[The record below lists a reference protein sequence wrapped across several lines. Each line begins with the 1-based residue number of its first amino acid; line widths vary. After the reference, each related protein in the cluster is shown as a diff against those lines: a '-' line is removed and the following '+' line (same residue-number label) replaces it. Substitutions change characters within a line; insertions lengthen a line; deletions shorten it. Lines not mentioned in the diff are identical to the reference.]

1 MTDLI
6 VRPGA
11 GLAGLRQ
18 LVRSQQKPVEIIQPT
33 QGELI
38 LPNNWVPRPYQL
50 EAWKKLESGVKRA
63 LLVWHRRAG
72 KDDVCLHWAATQ
84 AMQRVGNYWHM
95 LPQFAQARKSVW
107 EAVNPHTG
115 RRRIDEAFPDEICE
129 TKRGQDMFIRFKN
142 GSTWQLVGSDSFNAL
157 VGSPPIGVTASE
169 WALANPAAWAYLR
182 PILRENG
189 GWAVFI
195 TTPRGKNHVHRMFEA
210 HKDDPDWFCQRLSA
224 MDTGALS
231 MRDLD
236 KERLEYQAE
245 YGAEDGDALFAQEY
259 LCDWDA
265 AIVGSY
271 FGKLVRDAER
281 EGRVCSVPYDPQALV
296 HTAWDLGLSD
306 STAIWFFQ
314 ICGQEI
320 HVIDYL
326 ENSGQALAWYAGE
339 LKKKPY
345 AYGEHILPHDAEA
358 KELQTNRSRTQTLRE
373 LELNVR
379 VLKASGAERILVAD
393 GINAVR
399 TILPRCWID
408 ATKCAK
414 GLDAL
419 KAYRREY
426 DEKKKTFHDRPV
438 HDWASHPSD
447 AFRYL
452 ALGIDAVPAATRLQ
466 DARSFKARRRYN

>member
-1 MTDLI
+1 MADALI
-6 VRPGA
+6 ARPGS
-11 GLAGLRQ
+11 GLASLRQ
-18 LVRSQQKPVEIIQPT
+18 LVQTQRRVEIIKPE

-38 LPNNWVPRPYQL
+38 LPNNWVPRDYQL
-50 EAWKKLESGVKRA
+50 PAWKKLEDGCKRA

-115 RRRIDEAFPDEICE
+115 QRRIDEAFPDAICE
-129 TKRGQDMFIRFKN
+129 TKRSQDMFIRFKN

-210 HKDDPDWFCQRLSA
+210 HKDDPDWLCQRLSA
-224 MDTGALS
+224 TETGTLS
-231 MRDLD
+231 AKDLE

-245 YGAEDGDALFAQEY
+245 YGAEDGDALYAQEY

-271 FGKLVRDAER
+271 YGKMVRDAER
-281 EGRVCSVPYDPQALV
+281 EGRICSVPYDPMALV

-306 STAIWFFQ
+306 ATAIWFFQ
-314 ICGQEI
+314 IVGREI

-326 ENSGQALAWYAGE
+326 ENSGQPLAWYAGE
-339 LKKKPY
+339 LKKRPY

-379 VLKASGAERILVAD
+379 VLRASGAERILVAD

-399 TILPRCWID
+399 TILPRCWFD

-414 GLDAL
+414 GVDAL

-426 DEKKKTFHDRPV
+426 DETKKTFHDRPV

-452 ALGIDAVPAATRLQ
+452 ALGIDAVPSGQRQ
-466 DARSFKARRRYN
+466 QEARAFRARERFN

>member
-1 MTDLI
+1 MAN
-6 VRPGA
+6 R
-11 GLAGLRQ
+11 
-18 LVRSQQKPVEIIQPT
+18 LVVQKPLKVVQPRAPEIIRPSD
-33 QGELI
+33 GELI
-38 LPNNWVPRPYQL
+38 LPNNWVPRGYQV
-50 EAWKKLESGVKRA
+50 EAWSKLEEGIKRA

-95 LPQFAQARKSVW
+95 LPMYAQARKSVW

-129 TKRGQDMFIRFKN
+129 TKRSQDMFIRFRN
-142 GSTWQLVGSDSFNAL
+142 GSTWQLVGSDSFDSL

-195 TTPRGKNHVHRMFEA
+195 TTPRGKNHVYRMFQGA
-210 HKDDPDWFCQRLSA
+210 ASDPDWFVQRLSA
-224 MDTGALS
+224 VQTGTLTAAE
-231 MRDLD
+231 LD
-236 KERLEYQAE
+236 KERLEYQRE

-271 FGKLVRDAER
+271 YGKMMRDAER
-281 EGRVCSVPYDPQALV
+281 EGRVRSVPYDPMALV

-314 ICGQEI
+314 LCGGEI
-320 HVIDYL
+320 HIIDYL
-326 ENSGQALAWYAGE
+326 ENSGQPLAWYAGE
-339 LKKKPY
+339 LNKKPY

-358 KELQTNRSRTQTLRE
+358 KELQTNRSRTDTLRG
-373 LELNVR
+373 LNLNVR
-379 VLKASGAERILVAD
+379 VLKASGAEKILVAD

-399 TILPRCWID
+399 TILPRCWFD
-408 ATKCAK
+408 AEKCSK
-414 GLDAL
+414 GIDAL

-426 DEKKKTFHDRPV
+426 DEAKKAFHDRPV

-452 ALGIDAVPAATRLQ
+452 ALGIDAVPSNSKSA
-466 DARSFKARRRYN
+466 DAGAFRGRRRYT